1 MSLVRY
7 QPWNTLNR
15 LRADQFRNDLS
26 QFFNPNYD
34 SSSESTPEAAMA
46 ASSANSALPSDWVPA
61 VDVKETENEFVLH
74 ADIPGVNPKDIDV
87 QMENGL
93 LTIKGQRETDK
104 TESKD
109 GYTRVERSYGQF
121 ARRFSLPDTAD
132 ADKINAKYDQ
142 GVLRITIPKHIKVQP
157 RKIEVEH

>member
-1 MSLVRY
+1 MSLIRH

-34 SSSESTPEAAMA
+34 SSSESTMA
-46 ASSANSALPSDWVPA
+46 PSSASKAIASDWVPA

-93 LTIKGQRETDK
+93 LTIQGQRETDK
-104 TESKD
+104 AESKD
-109 GYTRVERSYGQF
+109 GYTRVERSFGQF

-132 ADKINAKYDQ
+132 ADKINAKYDN
-142 GVLRITIPKHIKVQP
+142 GVLRITIPKQLKVQP

>member
-34 SSSESTPEAAMA
+34 LKSEPEATSPVTA
-46 ASSANSALPSDWVPA
+46 SDWVPA
-61 VDVKETENEFVLH
+61 VDVKETETEFILH

-87 QMENGL
+87 NMENGL

-104 TESKD
+104 TENKE

-121 ARRFSLPDTAD
+121 SRRFSLPETAD

-142 GVLRITIPKHIKVQP
+142 GVLRITIPKQAKVQP